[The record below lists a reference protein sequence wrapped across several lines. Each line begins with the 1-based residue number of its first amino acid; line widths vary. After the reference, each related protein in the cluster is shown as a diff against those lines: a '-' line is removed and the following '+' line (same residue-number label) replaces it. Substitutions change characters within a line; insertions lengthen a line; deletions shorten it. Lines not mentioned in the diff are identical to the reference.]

1 MIDLL
6 SEQAIT
12 YLVDDFDHCV
22 EADKRAHFHRQYCG
36 SYEQRLVTDSWFNI
50 QYKLDETYSMGV
62 LPVHVGTMSF

>member
-1 MIDLL
+1 MIGHL

-36 SYEQRLVTDSWFNI
+36 SYEQRLVTDSRF
-50 QYKLDETYSMGV
+50 QY
-62 LPVHVGTMSF
+62 PI